1 MLLTHTFDSFVQI
14 ASLLRIISCNL
25 IPGNKRENKAIAIH
39 PLRFIPLTNIIAGKS
54 NEITSLKEVHQRGYE
69 FEQDVAC
76 RWLTRFRLHQIAFRT
91 IRCNVLALPELRT
104 FVRNFYSHSIVAIVL
119 CVLPCVISCHLVR
132 LFSSSPNHFVI
143 RWVITNHR
151 IPDSNADSCD
161 DSLATIPDFVNGNSI
176 GRFAVR
182 RFGQNRHSYS
192 LGDFL

>member
-1 MLLTHTFDSFVQI
+1 MLRAAEAEAQAEAARALIGADMGPDVNSATSPVHGARNHKGCTEVAKRKAPDLFVQ
-14 ASLLRIISCNL
+14 
-25 IPGNKRENKAIAIH
+25 
-39 PLRFIPLTNIIAGKS
+39 
-54 NEITSLKEVHQRGYE
+54 VRGSE
-69 FEQDVAC
+69 TLD
-76 RWLTRFRLHQIAFRT
+76 I
-91 IRCNVLALPELRT
+91 N
-104 FVRNFYSHSIVAIVL
+104 YSHSIVAIVL